1 MLTVPFALAAAVYAL
16 FFTGTSLNI
25 FSQIGLVMLIGL
37 MAKNG
42 ILVVE
47 FADQLR
53 AEGKSVRAAIEEA
66 AIIRLRPIAMT
77 LISTVLGAL
86 PLILATGAGAQARV
100 SIGWTVFGGLGL
112 AAAFT
117 LFLTP
122 VVYLGLARFGSPRAA
137 AEARLAS
144 ELDAADAI
152 VLSDNGPAE

>member
-1 MLTVPFALAAAVYAL
+1 
-16 FFTGTSLNI
+16 
-25 FSQIGLVMLIGL
+25 MLIGL

-42 ILVVE
+42 ILVIE

-53 AEGKSVRAAIEEA
+53 AEGKSVRTAIEEA

-77 LISTVLGAL
+77 LISTVIGAL
-86 PLILATGAGAQARV
+86 PLILASGAGAQARI

-122 VVYLGLARFGSPRAA
+122 VVYLGLARFGTPRSAAEKRLAHEMDA
-137 AEARLAS
+137 AEAVVLA
-144 ELDAADAI
+144 
-152 VLSDNGPAE
+152 DNGPAE